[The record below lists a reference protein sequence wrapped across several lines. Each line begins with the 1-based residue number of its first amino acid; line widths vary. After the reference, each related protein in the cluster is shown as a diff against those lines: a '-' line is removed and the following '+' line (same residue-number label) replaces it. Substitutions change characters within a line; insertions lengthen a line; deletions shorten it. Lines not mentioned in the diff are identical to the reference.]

1 MVRVPRTATGCKTIS
16 LNLDAGDA
24 IPLSQVLPLIP
35 FAGLLFATIGIS
47 FSLKIPNIDLFSFYF
62 TLFLTPLFLF
72 SGVFFPL
79 EERLTEGWL
88 WFAEV
93 LPLVHPVRL
102 ARAAFQGE
110 VSPILLWDLAYL
122 LTVSALL
129 LAWAR
134 RSVRQRLT
142 N

>member
-1 MVRVPRTATGCKTIS
+1 MGLAPLPSS
-16 LNLDAGDA
+16 LF
-24 IPLSQVLPLIP
+24 VLPLIP
-35 FAGLLFATIGIS
+35 LTGLLFTAIGIT
-47 FSLKIPNIDLFSFYF
+47 FTLKIPNLDLFSFYF

-79 EERLTEGWL
+79 EERLSETWL
-88 WFAEV
+88 WVAEA
-93 LPLVHPVRL
+93 LPLLHPVRL
-102 ARAAFQGE
+102 ARAAFGGE
-110 VSPILLWDLAYL
+110 ASPILLWDLAYL